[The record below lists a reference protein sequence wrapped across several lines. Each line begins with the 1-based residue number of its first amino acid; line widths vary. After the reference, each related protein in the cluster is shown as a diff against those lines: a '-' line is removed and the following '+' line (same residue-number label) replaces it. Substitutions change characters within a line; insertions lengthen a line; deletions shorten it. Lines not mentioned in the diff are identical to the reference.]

1 MTEVWFSW
9 NSPMKRFLL
18 LLPLLASCSN
28 VPELPHF
35 TSYLSPYRID
45 VRQGNF
51 VTQEMV
57 AQLKPGLS
65 REQVRFILGSPLVTD
80 MFHVDRWDYVYRFQP
95 GRGDVQQRRMAVFF
109 QDNKL
114 TRVEGDVVADD
125 GAKTEAPKPAAQII
139 EIPGPAVEGATVTNT
154 SEEKK

>member
-1 MTEVWFSW
+1 
-9 NSPMKRFLL
+9 MKRLLL
-18 LLPLLASCSN
+18 LLPFLAACSGAP
-28 VPELPHF
+28 VI
-35 TSYLSPYRID
+35 TSVLTPYRID

-65 REQVRFILGSPLVTD
+65 REQVRFILGTPLVAD

-95 GRGDVQQRRMAVFF
+95 GRGEPQQRRLAVFF

-114 TRVEGDVVADD
+114 TRVTGDVVAED
-125 GAKTEAPKPAAQII
+125 GSAAEAPKPAAGII
-139 EIPGPAVEGATVTNT
+139 VIPVPASAQPEVL
-154 SEEKK
+154 EKK